1 MNLSAE
7 QLWQDTL
14 TVLADILSEVN
25 ALRFFGGT
33 TGLTIDGN
41 VLKVSLPEDKD
52 GQNLINLFGSII
64 SNALKQSG
72 APEGMTVEFIKP
84 QLPEE
89 EEEEFNLPS
98 GMSLPPDQN
107 GLLPGFTF
115 DSFVEGPSNQF
126 PVAMAKYVAQHPG
139 DEGSRTNPLFMY
151 GPTGVGK
158 THLLH
163 AIGQMALK
171 ENPKLKVLYTTSDNL
186 VREYVSQWRLGEPA
200 KEAFH
205 NKYRT
210 PNILLVDDI
219 QMLKTPGVQ
228 NEFFNIFN
236 ALKDAGNQIVMTS
249 DQPPNEIPE
258 LMDRLVSRFMSGIC
272 ADVDIPAYETRYNIL
287 MLKLRSYTDVSLS
300 PQVIDFIAQNV
311 TSSVRA
317 LEGALSKTVNYARM
331 FPGQAHT
338 VVTPDVLEKSVL
350 KEYIQQEESMVHL
363 TCSDIQRAVCEH
375 FHIRMEDLLSKGRT
389 QEIAQPRQ
397 IAIFLCR
404 KLTTT
409 TMTEIGKA
417 FKRNHTTVHHSCT
430 TVQNFYNNGDI
441 ETTSAIKTILATLGR
456 TLS

>member
-7 QLWQDTL
+7 GLWQGTL
-14 TVLADILSEVN
+14 HVLSDILSEVN
-25 ALRFFGGT
+25 ALQYFGGT
-33 TGLTIDGN
+33 SGISIDGD
-41 VLKVSLPEDKD
+41 VLKVSLPDNKD
-52 GQNLINLFGSII
+52 GNTLLNMFGSII
-64 SNALKQSG
+64 YNALKQAG
-72 APEGMTVEFIKP
+72 APDNMRVEFVVS
-84 QLPEE
+84 QTLE
-89 EEEEFNLPS
+89 EEEEFKLPS
-98 GMSLPPDQN
+98 DMSLPPDQN

-115 DSFVEGPSNQF
+115 DTFVEGPSNQF

-139 DEGSRTNPLFMY
+139 DEASRTNPLFMY

-163 AIGQMALK
+163 AIGQLALQK
-171 ENPKLKVLYTTSDNL
+171 NANLKVLYTTSDNL
-186 VREYVSQWRLGEPA
+186 VREYVSQWVSGDQA
-200 KEAFH
+200 KEAFRK
-205 NKYRT
+205 KYRT
-210 PNILLVDDI
+210 PDILLVDDI

-236 ALKDAGNQIVMTS
+236 ALKDAGHQIVMTS

-287 MLKLRSYTDVSLS
+287 MLKMRSYTDVTLS

-331 FPGQAHT
+331 FPGQAHHI
-338 VVTPDVLEKSVL
+338 VTPDVLEKSVL

-363 TCSDIQRAVCEH
+363 TREDIQRAVCEH
-375 FHIRMEDLLSKGRT
+375 FHIRMEDLLGKSRA

-404 KLTTT
+404 KLTAS
-409 TMTEIGKA
+409 TMAEIGKA
-417 FKRNHTTVHHSCT
+417 FNRNHTTVHYSCT
-430 TVQNFYNNGDI
+430 TVQNLYNTGDT
-441 ETTSAIKTILATLGR
+441 ETTSALKTILASLGR

>member
-1 MNLSAE
+1 MEQSADG
-7 QLWQDTL
+7 LWQSAL
-14 TVLADILSEVN
+14 KVLSDILSEVN
-25 ALRFFGGT
+25 ALRYFGGT
-33 TGLTIDGN
+33 QGLSIDGN
-41 VLKVSLPEDKD
+41 ILKVHLPEDKD
-52 GQNLINLFGSII
+52 GQTLLNMFGNII
-64 SNALKQSG
+64 YTALGQAG
-72 APEGMTVEFIKP
+72 APTGIKVEFVKP
-84 QLPEE
+84 QVEE
-89 EEEEFNLPS
+89 AEEEFRLPS

-115 DSFVEGPSNQF
+115 ESFVEGPSNQF

-139 DEGSRTNPLFMY
+139 DEASRTNPLFMY

-186 VREYVSQWRLGEPA
+186 IREYVSQWVLGDQA
-200 KEAFH
+200 KEAFRR
-205 NKYRT
+205 KYRT
-210 PNILLVDDI
+210 PDILLVDDI
-219 QMLKTPGVQ
+219 QMLKTQGVQ

-236 ALKDAGNQIVMTS
+236 ALKDSGHQIVMTS

-287 MLKLRSYTDVSLS
+287 MLKLRSYKDVSLS

-331 FPGQAHT
+331 FPGQAHMI
-338 VVTPDVLEKSVL
+338 VTPDVLEKSVL

-363 TCSDIQRAVCEH
+363 SREDIQRAVCDH
-375 FHIRMEDLLSKGRT
+375 FHIRMEDLLGKSRA

-397 IAIFLCR
+397 LAIFLCR
-404 KLTTT
+404 KLTTS
-409 TMTEIGKA
+409 TMTEIGKS
-417 FKRNHTTVHHSCT
+417 FNRNHTTVHYSCT
-430 TVQNFYNNGDI
+430 TVQDLYLAGDP
-441 ETTSAIKTILATLGR
+441 ETTSALKTILASLGR
-456 TLS
+456 TLN